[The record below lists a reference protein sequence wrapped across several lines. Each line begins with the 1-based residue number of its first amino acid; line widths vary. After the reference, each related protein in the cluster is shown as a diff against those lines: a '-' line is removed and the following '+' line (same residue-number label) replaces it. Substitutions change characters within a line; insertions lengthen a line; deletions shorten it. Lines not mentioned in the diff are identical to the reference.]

1 MKTVGLRSIVLY
13 ILLFAFLGGVGWLV
27 LNLFI
32 RGSQW
37 AAQPYNAHIYVE

>member
-13 ILLFAFLGGVGWLV
+13 ILLFAFLGGVGWLL

-32 RGSQW
+32 HGSQW
-37 AAQPYNAHIYVE
+37 VDRKSVV